1 MAEKTRHTCALCH
14 KEFGEDDLINFT
26 LSPDGNNEVTS
37 YICFDCYAMMHSEIL
52 THEEIEA
59 KNGNEKAMDHVAKLC
74 GERFDDAG
82 TPAEKLEK
90 TARLQEYEEKVKKM
104 LFENRPDTLKKYL
117 DKYVVG
123 QEKAKEIMSLAIY
136 NHYKRCLYDME
147 IKTGNLK
154 VTDDDSKPDEL
165 QKSNII
171 VSGPSG
177 TGKTMILRTLAKK
190 LDIPFVV
197 VDTSTL
203 TETGYVGADV
213 TQCIASLLNAA
224 NGDKIRAEYGIVF
237 FDEFDKISTKNT
249 KMGSMPSIGN
259 EGIQSELLKLI
270 EGTTVDPNRD
280 SRGIRIVTAANSG
293 TVDTSNILFIC
304 GGAFD
309 GLEEIV
315 EQRAFGSSIG
325 FSVKDDT
332 KEGDAKELMKLD
344 ECEKYNTVMSKVT
357 SDDFIQYGIM
367 PELLGRLSTI
377 CTLNQ
382 LSKYELYDILTK
394 PKNAILKQYRT
405 QYKVIDNIK
414 IDVDD
419 KALRAIAVKAMKN
432 KTGARGLKTV
442 FEQHLNDVLYSSVVK
457 SGEIDKAK
465 QKIIISVNA
474 ENIIKNTPPQV
485 NIVDI

>member
-1 MAEKTRHTCALCH
+1 MAKKYTCSLCRKTF
-14 KEFGEDDLINFT
+14 EEDDLINFT
-26 LSPDGNNEVTS
+26 LTPDDGYEEVTS
-37 YICFDCYAMMHSEIL
+37 FICFDCYAMMHSEIL
-52 THEEIEA
+52 NHEYIEA
-59 KNGNEKAMDHVAKLC
+59 KNGSEKANTHIAKLK
-74 GERFDDAG
+74 GYNNELEMVFKQVKPKNQD
-82 TPAEKLEK
+82 EKLV
-90 TARLQEYEEKVKKM
+90 EYKKQIKKM
-104 LFENRPDTLKKYL
+104 LFENRPDTLKRYL

-123 QEKAKEIMSLAIY
+123 QDKAKEIMSLAVY

-147 IKTGNLK
+147 IKTGNLDVK
-154 VTDDDSKPDEL
+154 DDDSKPDEL

-177 TGKTMILRTLAKK
+177 TGKTMILRILAKK

-197 VDTSTL
+197 VDASSL
-203 TETGYVGADV
+203 TETGYVGGDV
-213 TQCIASLLNAA
+213 TQCIANLINAA
-224 NGDKIRAEYGIVF
+224 DGNRIKAQYGIVF
-237 FDEFDKISTKNT
+237 FDEFDKICSKNGKHG
-249 KMGSMPSIGN
+249 KMATINN
-259 EGIQSELLKLI
+259 EGLQSELLKLI
-270 EGTTVDPNRD
+270 EGASVDPNRNNQM
-280 SRGIRIVTAANSG
+280 RMTFPGGEAL
-293 TVDTSNILFIC
+293 DTSNILFIC

-315 EQRAFGSSIG
+315 ENRAFGSSIG
-325 FSVKDDT
+325 FKVQDNS
-332 KEGDAKELMKLD
+332 KEGDVKQLAGLD

-357 SDDFIQYGIM
+357 SDDFMQYGIM
-367 PELLGRLSTI
+367 PELLGRLSTV

-419 KALRAIAVKAMKN
+419 KALRAIAIKAVKN

-442 FEQHLNDVLYSSVVK
+442 LEQHLSDVLYSSVVK
-457 SGEIDKAK
+457 ANKIDKNTK
-465 QKIIISVNA
+465 KIIIHVTA
-474 ENIIKNTPPQV
+474 DNIIKNTPPQV